1 MLAMASICLSGIFD
15 RMCDVVLECCSC
27 FQFWRVRCSHC
38 ERMSGSNVRESDKTG
53 AGIIGDRPNHSP
65 GTTQYAVK
73 PKTGLQAR
81 EEQTLYKP
89 RKVSRKN
96 GLRGCPALA
105 AVVNGKKGEAGSCW
119 KSCCWIALCAV
130 VSPGPRSDWLIRLRG
145 RVASGSCSSALLP
158 PPPPPPPPCRP
169 PPSAFPVSRA
179 RISAT
184 SSPTHVTKVG
194 AESTLLVNLGPFNP
208 LLACK
213 SEERTE
219 TLKRKKRKGATL
231 VGPQP
236 RWQCP

>member
-1 MLAMASICLSGIFD
+1 
-15 RMCDVVLECCSC
+15 MCDVVLGCYSCS
-27 FQFWRVRCSHC
+27 QFWSVWCSHC

-65 GTTQYAVK
+65 STTQYAVK

-81 EEQTLYKP
+81 EEQTPNKP

-105 AVVNGKKGEAGSCW
+105 AVVKGEKRRSG
-119 KSCCWIALCAV
+119 LVLEELLLDRV
-130 VSPGPRSDWLIRLRG
+130 VCRRVTGTEIRLADK
-145 RVASGSCSSALLP
+145 ASGPCGQRQLLQRLL
-158 PPPPPPPPCRP
+158 PPPPPPCRP

-194 AESTLLVNLGPFNP
+194 AESTLLANLGSFNP

-213 SEERTE
+213 SDPGKEKE
-219 TLKRKKRKGATL
+219 KRCTSF
-231 VGPQP
+231 
-236 RWQCP
+236 WS

>member
-1 MLAMASICLSGIFD
+1 MLAMASICFSAIYD
-15 RMCDVVLECCSC
+15 RMCDVVLECYSC
-27 FQFWRVRCSHC
+27 FQFWSVWCSHC

-65 GTTQYAVK
+65 STTQYAVK

-158 PPPPPPPPCRP
+158 PLSSSSSSSLPASSLR
-169 PPSAFPVSRA
+169 FP
-179 RISAT
+179 RIS
-184 SSPTHVTKVG
+184 SPHLCDQFPNARHQG
-194 AESTLLVNLGPFNP
+194 RSREHPPRQLGPI
-208 LLACK
+208 
-213 SEERTE
+213 
-219 TLKRKKRKGATL
+219 
-231 VGPQP
+231 
-236 RWQCP
+236 

>member
-1 MLAMASICLSGIFD
+1 
-15 RMCDVVLECCSC
+15 
-27 FQFWRVRCSHC
+27 
-38 ERMSGSNVRESDKTG
+38 MSGSNVRESDKTG

-65 GTTQYAVK
+65 STTQYAVK

-81 EEQTLYKP
+81 EEQTLNKP

-105 AVVNGKKGEAGSCW
+105 AVVKGKKGEAGSCW

-158 PPPPPPPPCRP
+158 PLSSSPSSSSSSLPASS
-169 PPSAFPVSRA
+169 SAFPVSRA

-213 SEERTE
+213 SDPEKEKE
-219 TLKRKKRKGATL
+219 KRCNYC
-231 VGPQP
+231 
-236 RWQCP
+236 WS